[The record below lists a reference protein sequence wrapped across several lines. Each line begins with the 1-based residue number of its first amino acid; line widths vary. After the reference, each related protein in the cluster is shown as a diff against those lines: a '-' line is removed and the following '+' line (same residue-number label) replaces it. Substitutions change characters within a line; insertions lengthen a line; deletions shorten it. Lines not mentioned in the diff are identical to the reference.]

1 MGVLFGCWR
10 CICWVSGYCYDDC
23 SATIIRGR
31 TACLHQLAPHPVYTR
46 KGSEA
51 GNKPPKTG
59 SAHMHMMHGVH
70 IGRVT
75 LGTVSTPNIGLLQ
88 TLNQDLRPQQITL
101 PDPTNM
107 FKRPNIWCCYG
118 ISVCRRISPYDGS
131 NSSMSAPAVRY
142 ATLRCGAH
150 ACVFCSHVP

>member
-1 MGVLFGCWR
+1 MTEYASVASFHMR
-10 CICWVSGYCYDDC
+10 CNVRVHVNAVSTVAAC
-23 SATIIRGR
+23 RVVPF
-31 TACLHQLAPHPVYTR
+31 ACLCVYILYLALRERPCNQPLCPQV
-46 KGSEA
+46 
-51 GNKPPKTG
+51 
-59 SAHMHMMHGVH
+59 
-70 IGRVT
+70 
-75 LGTVSTPNIGLLQ
+75 TVSTLHVRPVMCAVATPNIGPLQ
-88 TLNQDLRPQQITL
+88 TSEQDLRPQQITL